1 MSNNHVSES
10 NQVLNNA
17 HNQQNLSQNQDILQN
32 QLEQHIQN
40 QKQSISNNLEK
51 KTHEAYQ
58 SRIEAHDS
66 VESSELMNQLA
77 QLNSQRKNQ
86 EAGDNKL
93 LEEPND
99 IDDDLSFSQNTFET
113 KDVPFNI
120 DTQMTEINPKAQS
133 AAKNNQILQENL
145 EDSLEKR
152 NTNSGFKNNLANK
165 QNAAL
170 IENKQDND
178 ENKQIVIVENNNDSN
193 KNNDQSDKHMKETH
207 TIKSQNGISTNKQ
220 QASQSQTTNQINLQD
235 VAKQLQAGEQIKYFP
250 QQIDKEVKPI
260 TKEQKDL
267 QQKPIDEKLVTFQ
280 AENIVEDLQ
289 NEGVIQQNSNQ
300 QIQQNIPAQS
310 QNLQTVQEESNIYQS
325 SKGSIIPP
333 QTYIQLN
340 VNEQQEHQAEK
351 KPFDY
356 QQLEGYLKNQ
366 KRNMVFPKQNENQ
379 ELINKDNQSIQYPN
393 QENQFGDSSPLINK
407 GNASKSSGLNISSEN
422 FKFTVQPIVN
432 SSQFF
437 HHEPRSNNSP
447 QQIQLDT
454 GKSNLKIQGNRI
466 MNNSGVKQVGFVDDQ
481 QQKINSQ
488 SLQVSEMY
496 QSNFYQDVAPSGKN
510 ISDQTLMSITN
521 SSQPSNL
528 VNRLSNFKSN
538 QEEYQNDYQQQQ
550 QPQQKQQ
557 MKRFTNLRESMND
570 DQDIPEELSILS
582 KNTVQKYMAEQVNII
597 GSGTSIRDAKRQS
610 TTSMLTVESKDME
623 AATQDQVRKIVAEQ
637 VENMIRSKL
646 DGQSLTKQNNLI
658 FNNEDLF
665 RQVIREELQNFLKQN
680 TNLVRPGSINQ
691 LSSPSNSYQNSR
703 IQIQERKNANKQYEK
718 VSEKKFSSTQISQ
731 REIEQMSQKEQQ
743 QIINQNPSPYLN
755 NQEIDNIIDE
765 SIQKHQFA
773 QLQNK
778 LSPYQIQQQ
787 NLDRKAFSHNT
798 PETAQKQMNNGEFN
812 TREFEETKRKS
823 DQNKYGDFPISIT
836 GNSQKTN
843 QNQSISNKSYKD
855 QYLLFKNGIQ
865 NEQNKNNDNLQN
877 YTQNHQ
883 IFDQRQGIKHNHQN
897 SHITTENSPQF
908 AVERDSL
915 RLAEISF
922 SVNRQ
927 QANQLNRPSFIT
939 NESHSSNQNHNY
951 QQSKQSL
958 NQQQLQNRNLLS
970 KQSDYSISSFAPL
983 PPIRHNKSQQDSTN
997 INQLDSQR
1005 DTLPDAP
1012 FSSAQSPTSLLIQS
1026 GQEGLEQ
1033 KINYQNLILNPPKK
1047 HLRAYSDNENEYY
1060 NANVYNNNY
1069 MMESSIIQRNSDQH
1083 QSIESIQNQVFY
1095 NQNQGNFN
1103 NQKQIRQ
1110 TNKGN
1115 QENQNQQSITQIWD
1129 KSLDFQSRGQ
1139 LNRAYQMLLDIED
1152 DIYLLRMMSITG
1164 PCFSKLNQNVGK
1176 KLMRR
1181 INKITQS
1188 QFMDSISFQLFQKIY
1203 EQDLLEDLNLEDHQ
1217 NIKEIL
1223 YDISAIPCLGEQAAK
1238 LYNLIDNQE
1247 NS

>member
-1 MSNNHVSES
+1 MSNNHVSEQ
-10 NQVLNNA
+10 NQVVQNA
-17 HNQQNLSQNQDILQN
+17 PYTDNSHQNQGISQNQLDTN
-32 QLEQHIQN
+32 IQS
-40 QKQSISNNLEK
+40 QKQNMPNNLEK
-51 KTHEAYQ
+51 KTHEPYK

-66 VESSELMNQLA
+66 VESSELINQLA
-77 QLNSQRKNQ
+77 QLSSQRKKQ
-86 EAGDNKL
+86 DPSGDSKL

-99 IDDDLSFSQNTFET
+99 IDDDLNFSQNTFET
-113 KDVPFNI
+113 KDIPFNI
-120 DTQMTEINPKAQS
+120 DTQMTETNPKVQS
-133 AAKNNQILQENL
+133 AARNNQILQDNL
-145 EDSLEKR
+145 EDSLEKG
-152 NTNSGFKNNLANK
+152 NNNLGFKNNLANK
-165 QNAAL
+165 QNADQVQKKQDDEKHKQIMI
-170 IENKQDND
+170 IENNQFDKKND
-178 ENKQIVIVENNNDSN
+178 KLDE
-193 KNNDQSDKHMKETH
+193 HMQETH
-207 TIKSQNGISTNKQ
+207 INQVQNTIPQNPQ
-220 QASQSQTTNQINLQD
+220 QLLQDQAANQINLQE

-250 QQIDKEVKPI
+250 QQTDKEIKPV
-260 TKEQKDL
+260 TNQQKDL
-267 QQKPIDEKLVTFQ
+267 QQKGIDQKLVTFQ
-280 AENIVEDLQ
+280 AENVVEDSQ
-289 NEGVIQQNSNQ
+289 NEGEFQENLVQYN
-300 QIQQNIPAQS
+300 QQNIPTTQ

-333 QTYIQLN
+333 QTFIQLN
-340 VNEQQEHQAEK
+340 VNEQQENHTQK

-356 QQLEGYLKNQ
+356 QQLEGFLKNQ

-379 ELINKDNQSIQYPN
+379 EIIEKYNENILYPN

-407 GNASKSSGLNISSEN
+407 GNASKNSGLNISSEN

-437 HHEPRSNNSP
+437 HQEPRSNNSP
-447 QQIQLDT
+447 QQIQLDN
-454 GKSNLKIQGNRI
+454 GKTNLKAQGNRI
-466 MNNSGVKQVGFVDDQ
+466 MSNSGIKQVGFVDDQ

-496 QSNFYQDVAPSGKN
+496 QSNFYQDVAPSGKHL
-510 ISDQTLMSITN
+510 SDQTLISITN

-538 QEEYQNDYQQQQ
+538 QEDFQNDFQQQQ

-557 MKRFTNLRESMND
+557 MKRFTNLRESMNE

-597 GSGTSIRDAKRQS
+597 GSGTSIKDAKRQS
-610 TTSMLTVESKDME
+610 TASMLTVESKDME

-637 VENMIRSKL
+637 VENMIKSKL
-646 DGQSLTKQNNLI
+646 DGQSSTKQNNLI

-680 TNLVRPGSINQ
+680 ANLIRPGSINQ

-703 IQIQERKNANKQYEK
+703 IQDRKNANKQFEK
-718 VSEKKFSSTQISQ
+718 VSEKKFSSAQISQ
-731 REIEQMSQKEQQ
+731 REIEQMSLKEQL
-743 QIINQNPSPYLN
+743 QIANQNPSPYLN
-755 NQEIDNIIDE
+755 NQDIDNIIDE

-778 LSPYQIQQQ
+778 FSQFQNQQQ
-787 NLDRKAFSHNT
+787 NFDRKPVSQNT
-798 PETAQKQMNNGEFN
+798 PETAQKLTNNRDFN
-812 TREFEETKRKS
+812 TREFEETKRKT
-823 DQNKYGDFPISIT
+823 DYNKYGDFPISIT
-836 GNSQKTN
+836 GNNQKNN
-843 QNQSISNKSYKD
+843 QNQQISNKSYKD

-865 NEQNKNNDNLQN
+865 NEQSNNNDSLQN

-883 IFDQRQGIKHNHQN
+883 MFAEQKQSNRQIHQN

-922 SVNRQ
+922 SMNRQ
-927 QANQLNRPSFIT
+927 QANQINRPSLIS
-939 NESHSSNQNHNY
+939 NESHSSNQNFNHNHLQNKQSHYQQY
-951 QQSKQSL
+951 QQS
-958 NQQQLQNRNLLS
+958 RNLLS

-983 PPIRHNKSQQDSTN
+983 PPIRHSKSQQDSN
-997 INQLDSQR
+997 MNQQDSQR

-1012 FSSAQSPTSLLIQS
+1012 FSSAQSPTSLLVQS

-1033 KINYQNLILNPPKK
+1033 KLNYQNLIINPPKR
-1047 HLRAYSDNENEYY
+1047 HLRAQSDNENEYQ
-1060 NANVYNNNY
+1060 NANIQNNNY

-1095 NQNQGNFN
+1095 NQNQGIFN
-1103 NQKQIRQ
+1103 SQKKIRQ
-1110 TNKGN
+1110 PTKGN
-1115 QENQNQQSITQIWD
+1115 QGYQNQQSITQIWE

-1176 KLMRR
+1176 KLIRR

-1217 NIKEIL
+1217 SIKEIL
-1223 YDISAIPCLGEQAAK
+1223 YDISATPFLGEQAAK

>member
-1 MSNNHVSES
+1 MSNNHIGESS
-10 NQVLNNA
+10 NQVAFNA
-17 HNQQNLSQNQDILQN
+17 SNKEHLPQSQGISQNQVEKDIQYQKLS
-32 QLEQHIQN
+32 IQ
-40 QKQSISNNLEK
+40 NNLEK
-51 KTHEAYQ
+51 KAHEAYQ
-58 SRIEAHDS
+58 SRIEVHDS

-77 QLNSQRKNQ
+77 QLSSQRKKQ
-86 EAGDNKL
+86 DPGDSKL

-99 IDDDLSFSQNTFET
+99 IDDDLNFSQNTFET
-113 KDVPFNI
+113 KDMPFNI
-120 DTQMTEINPKAQS
+120 DTQMTETNPKIYS
-133 AAKNNQILQENL
+133 ATRNNQILQDNF

-152 NTNSGFKNNLANK
+152 NTNSGFQNNLANK
-165 QNAAL
+165 QNFDS
-170 IENKQDND
+170 IQKRQDD
-178 ENKQIVIVENNNDSN
+178 EKHKQIIIIESNDFN
-193 KNNDQSDKHMKETH
+193 KNNDELDKHMYETNAK
-207 TIKSQNGISTNKQ
+207 KSQNTISTNTQ

-250 QQIDKEVKPI
+250 QQTDKQIKPG
-260 TKEQKDL
+260 TNEQNDI
-267 QQKPIDEKLVTFQ
+267 QQKTIDQKLVTFQ

-289 NEGVIQQNSNQ
+289 NEGDFQQNFNQ
-300 QIQQNIPAQS
+300 QNQFNILASQ

-333 QTYIQLN
+333 QTFIQLN
-340 VNEQQEHQAEK
+340 VNEQHENQAEK

-356 QQLEGYLKNQ
+356 QQLEGFLKNQ

-379 ELINKDNQSIQYPN
+379 EIIEKDNSSIQFPN
-393 QENQFGDSSPLINK
+393 KENQFGDSSPLINK
-407 GNASKSSGLNISSEN
+407 GNASKNSGLNISSEN

-437 HHEPRSNNSP
+437 HQEPKSNNSP
-447 QQIQLDT
+447 QQIQLDN
-454 GKSNLKIQGNRI
+454 GKTNLKAQGNRI
-466 MNNSGVKQVGFVDDQ
+466 ISNGGIKQVGFADDQ
-481 QQKINSQ
+481 QQKVNPQ

-496 QSNFYQDVAPSGKN
+496 QSNFYQDVAPSGK
-510 ISDQTLMSITN
+510 ILSDQTLISITN

-538 QEEYQNDYQQQQ
+538 QEDYQNDYQQQQ
-550 QPQQKQQ
+550 QPQQKQS

-570 DQDIPEELSILS
+570 DQDIPEELSVLS

-597 GSGTSIRDAKRQS
+597 CSGTSIRDAKRQS
-610 TTSMLTVESKDME
+610 TASMLTVESKDME
-623 AATQDQVRKIVAEQ
+623 TATQDQVRKIVAEQ
-637 VENMIRSKL
+637 VENMIKSKL
-646 DGQSLTKQNNLI
+646 DGQPLTKQNNLI

-680 TNLVRPGSINQ
+680 TNLMRPGPINQ

-703 IQIQERKNANKQYEK
+703 IQERKNANKQYEK
-718 VSEKKFSSTQISQ
+718 VSEKKYSSAQISQ
-731 REIEQMSQKEQQ
+731 REIELMSLKEQQ
-743 QIINQNPSPYLN
+743 QVINQNPSPYLD

-778 LSPYQIQQQ
+778 LSPYQNQQQ
-787 NLDRKAFSHNT
+787 NLDRKSQSHNT
-798 PETAQKQMNNGEFN
+798 PETAQKQMNNREFN

-823 DQNKYGDFPISIT
+823 DQNKYEDFPISIN
-836 GNSQKTN
+836 GNNQKSN
-843 QNQSISNKSYKD
+843 QNQQISNKSKKD
-855 QYLLFKNGIQ
+855 EYLLFKNGIQ
-865 NEQNKNNDNLQN
+865 NEQSKNSNSLQN

-883 IFDQRQGIKHNHQN
+883 IFDQKQSVRHSHKN
-897 SHITTENSPQF
+897 SHIAAENSPQF

-922 SVNRQ
+922 SVNKQ
-927 QANQLNRPSFIT
+927 QANQTNRPSLIT
-939 NESHSSNQNHNY
+939 NESHSSNQNFNHNY
-951 QQSKQSL
+951 QQNKQSL
-958 NQQQLQNRNLLS
+958 YSQQHQSRNLLS

-983 PPIRHNKSQQDSTN
+983 PPISHNKSQQDPN
-997 INQLDSQR
+997 MNQQDLQR
-1005 DTLPDAP
+1005 DTLPDTP
-1012 FSSAQSPTSLLIQS
+1012 FSSAQSPTSLLVQS

-1033 KINYQNLILNPPKK
+1033 KINYQNFILNPPKK
-1047 HLRAYSDNENEYY
+1047 HLQAYSDIENEYQ
-1060 NANVYNNNY
+1060 NANAYNNNY
-1069 MMESSIIQRNSDQH
+1069 LMESSIIQRNSDQH

-1095 NQNQGNFN
+1095 NQNQRIFN
-1103 NQKQIRQ
+1103 SQKQIKQ
-1110 TNKGN
+1110 PKKGN
-1115 QENQNQQSITQIWD
+1115 QENQHQQSITQIWE
-1129 KSLDFQSRGQ
+1129 KSLDFQQRGQ

-1188 QFMDSISFQLFQKIY
+1188 QFMDSISFQLFSKIY

-1223 YDISAIPCLGEQAAK
+1223 YDISATPYLGEQAAK